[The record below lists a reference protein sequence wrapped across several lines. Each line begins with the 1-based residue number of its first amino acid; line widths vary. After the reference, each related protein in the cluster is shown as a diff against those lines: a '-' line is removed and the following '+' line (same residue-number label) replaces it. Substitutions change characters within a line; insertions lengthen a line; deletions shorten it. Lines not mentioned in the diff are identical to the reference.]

1 MKSTQAQLSKE
12 QFPRSKQSRGSEIPP
27 PQEGVNMS
35 TEFIEDVKIDEK
47 IKNQILEPANYK
59 VIMLNDDST
68 PMDFVTSILTLIFKH
83 SEETAKKVMLTIHD
97 EGSAVVGIYKYEI
110 AEQKALEATTL
121 SRDNGFPLQL
131 RLEQE

>member
-1 MKSTQAQLSKE
+1 
-12 QFPRSKQSRGSEIPP
+12 
-27 PQEGVNMS
+27 MS
-35 TEFIEDVKIDEK
+35 TEMLEDVKIDEK
-47 IKNQILEPANYK
+47 ILQDLKVPEKYK
-59 VIMLNDDST
+59 VIMLNDNGT

-83 SEETAKKVMLTIHD
+83 SEETAKKLMLTIHD
-97 EGSAVVGIYKYEI
+97 EGSAVVGIYTYEI